1 MASLLSWQHWPIAA
15 YDRLFRWLNGLD
27 RPGSHV
33 GPVLRLK
40 VRPSRRD
47 VRLMDGTVVRRGD
60 LIGVIHLDNERV
72 VSLRAEGRG
81 SEAIGFEF
89 RRQFLASLR
98 ELATLSD
105 LGPLAGVRAFTAT
118 TILHHALGRLGFEP
132 ARGGSRESALIGAY
146 QRALLASLRPAG
158 RARLDASIR
167 RHARQLWVSREA
179 LLARFRGREGAARG
193 KP

>member
-1 MASLLSWQHWPIAA
+1 
-15 YDRLFRWLNGLD
+15 
-27 RPGSHV
+27 
-33 GPVLRLK
+33 
-40 VRPSRRD
+40 
-47 VRLMDGTVVRRGD
+47 MDGAVVRRGD
-60 LIGVIHLDNERV
+60 PIGVIHLNNERV
-72 VSLRAEGRG
+72 VSLHAEGRG

-132 ARGGSRESALIGAY
+132 ARGSSRGSALIGAY

-158 RARLDASIR
+158 GARLRASIR
-167 RHARQLWVSREA
+167 RHARQLWVSRAA
-179 LLARFRGREGAARG
+179 LRSRFGGREDPAAG

>member
-1 MASLLSWQHWPIAA
+1 VASPLSWQRWPIAA

-27 RPGSHV
+27 RPGCQV

-40 VRPSRRD
+40 VRASRRD
-47 VRLMDGTVVRRGD
+47 VRLMDGTVVHRGD
-60 LIGVIHLDNERV
+60 PIGVIHLNNERV
-72 VSLRAEGRG
+72 VSLHANRLRG
-81 SEAIGFEF
+81 QTTGLEF

-132 ARGGSRESALIGAY
+132 ARGSSRGSALIGAY
-146 QRALLASLRPAG
+146 QRALLASV
-158 RARLDASIR
+158 R
-167 RHARQLWVSREA
+167 RHARQLWLSREA
-179 LLARFRGREGAARG
+179 LLVRFRGHEDAAPG
-193 KP
+193 KL